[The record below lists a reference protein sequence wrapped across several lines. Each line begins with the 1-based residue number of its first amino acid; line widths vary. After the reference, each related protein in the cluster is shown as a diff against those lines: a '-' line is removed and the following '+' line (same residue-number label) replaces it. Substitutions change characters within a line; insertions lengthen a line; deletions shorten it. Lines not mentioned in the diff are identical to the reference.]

1 MQTTILVLHIIICL
15 VLIVLILLQA
25 GKEGLGVMFG
35 GSGNTSVF
43 GSAGAGGILLKLTSF
58 LGFLFIVTS
67 LTYNLSTDADKE
79 KSVLDVQFEEVMPIP
94 VQEIPAMIESIPDIT
109 NTTGANNTDTMNTN

>member
-1 MQTTILVLHIIICL
+1 MQTTILVLHIVICL

-67 LTYNLSTDADKE
+67 LTYNLSTGSDKE
-79 KSVLDVQFEEVMPIP
+79 KSILDVQFEEVMPIP
-94 VQEIPAMIESIPDIT
+94 VQTVPTLIESTPETT
-109 NTTGANNTDTMNTN
+109 NTN